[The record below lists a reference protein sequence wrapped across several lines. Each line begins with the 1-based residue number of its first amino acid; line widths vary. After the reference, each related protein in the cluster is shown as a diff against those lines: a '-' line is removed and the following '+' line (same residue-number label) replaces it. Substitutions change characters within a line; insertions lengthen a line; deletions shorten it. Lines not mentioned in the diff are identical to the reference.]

1 MEARVDMMGV
11 RLTRRYRF
19 AASHRLDSPALSAEE
34 NRKLYGKCNNPY
46 GHGHDY
52 SLEISVEGPLNAD
65 GMVVDRQALDR
76 LVEER
81 ILRLLDHKNLNQDV
95 PEFEGVVPTTENL
108 ASAIERRLRQHW
120 NLAPSLA
127 RIRIAETDRNVFEME
142 APF

>member
-1 MEARVDMMGV
+1 MTGM

-120 NLAPSLA
+120 NLAPRLA